1 MENEIFQKM
10 LKLESSHWWF
20 VARRKII
27 QKAINNLDLP
37 RNIRILDAGC
47 GNGDNLSLLSTF
59 GDLVAFEK
67 NEYAL
72 KTAKSK
78 KIGEIYKAELPD
90 KLPNT
95 VKTNFDLIVLLD
107 VLEHID
113 DDSKSLTTVR
123 KLMNNKGI
131 ILITVPAFQWLWSE
145 HDVIHHHKRRYS
157 KSELREKLDS
167 SGFRIKYISY
177 FNTLLFPFALVE
189 RIGQKIFSPS
199 NPEILELP
207 NNKINFLLEK
217 IFSLETIFMNKIS
230 LPFGLSLVAI
240 AEKKNNV

>member
-1 MENEIFQKM
+1 MEKY
-10 LKLESSHWWF
+10 LP
-20 VARRKII
+20 II
-27 QKAINNLDLP
+27 I
-37 RNIRILDAGC
+37 
-47 GNGDNLSLLSTF
+47 SLLSTF